1 MTNSPQNKKGTHLR
15 EYFDSLV
22 VTVILALFGTTFVLQ
37 AFKIPSSSME
47 DTLLIGDHLL
57 VNKFAYANAPGA
69 GKGLL
74 PYRKVRRGDIVVF
87 KYPQPPHQ
95 HFVKR
100 VIGLPGERL
109 RITER
114 QVFINGEPLVETYK
128 VHRDHF
134 TTPSF
139 RDNFPP
145 PDSFLSHEMAQEWL
159 ALVRQYTSGD
169 ELVIP
174 PNRYFV
180 MGDNRDRSAD
190 SRYWGFIDCDNIVG
204 RPLLIYWSFGGN
216 PRRYYRSNGF
226 AQRLL
231 ALWDAVV
238 HFFSRT
244 RWERLLRPVR

>member
-1 MTNSPQNKKGTHLR
+1 MTAQSPKNKKGARVR
-15 EYFDSLV
+15 EYLESLA

-57 VNKFAYANAPGA
+57 VNKFAYADVPWA
-69 GKGLL
+69 GQGLL
-74 PYRKVRRGDIVVF
+74 PYRGVRRGDIIVF

-109 RITER
+109 RIVNR
-114 QVFINGEPLVETYK
+114 QVFINGKPLEEAYK
-128 VHRDHF
+128 IHRDQF
-134 TTPSF
+134 TSPSF

-145 PDSFLSHEMAQEWL
+145 LNAFFTHEMVSGWL

-174 PNRYFV
+174 PNKYFV

-190 SRYWGFIDCDNIVG
+190 SRYWGFIDRDNIVG

-216 PRRYYRSNGF
+216 PSRSRDASF
-226 AQRLL
+226 AQRLV

-238 HFFSRT
+238 HFFWRT

>member
-1 MTNSPQNKKGTHLR
+1 MANLPENKKGTRVR

-22 VTVILALFGTTFVLQ
+22 VTVILALFGVTFVLQ

-57 VNKFAYANAPGA
+57 VNKFAYADAPGA
-69 GKGLL
+69 GKGVLA
-74 PYRKVRRGDIVVF
+74 YREVRRGDIVVF

-109 RITER
+109 RIVDRE
-114 QVFINGEPLVETYK
+114 VFINGVPLEEDYK
-128 VHRDHF
+128 VHRDRF
-134 TTPSF
+134 ANPYF

-145 PDSFLSHEMAQEWL
+145 PNDFVAHEIAKEWL
-159 ALVRQYTSGD
+159 TLVRQYTSGD

-174 PNRYFV
+174 PHKYFV

-190 SRYWGFIDCDNIVG
+190 SRYWGFIDRSNVVG

-216 PRRYYRSNGF
+216 PSRYRSRSF
-226 AQRLL
+226 AQQLV

-244 RWERLLRPVR
+244 RWERLLRLVR